1 MTITIGAPSI
11 TQDVTLRAYGVTV
24 NSTPI
29 DCDGTDIFFGQSL
42 TSYEIT
48 APTWLSATRIPA
60 GVHPDDQVQILIA
73 ADQLTESDVGK
84 YTISYQTSL
93 ELYSGSTSQTQS
105 FNVYV
110 QSATP
115 AVTSYTYCA
124 EPEPDEFQEVTPNLD
139 YCAIAMSE
147 GHECPP
153 TSSDVVCLSLT
164 QELIDGTKT
173 SDILV

>member
-1 MTITIGAPSI
+1 M
-11 TQDVTLRAYGVTV
+11 

-29 DCDGTDIFFGQSL
+29 DCDGTDIFFGQSV
-42 TSYEIT
+42 TSYEII
-48 APTWLSATRIPA
+48 APTWLSAMRTHA
-60 GVHPDDQVQILIA
+60 ADQVQISIA

-93 ELYSGSTSQTQS
+93 EMYSGSTSQTQS

-164 QELIDGTKT
+164 QELIDGSRT